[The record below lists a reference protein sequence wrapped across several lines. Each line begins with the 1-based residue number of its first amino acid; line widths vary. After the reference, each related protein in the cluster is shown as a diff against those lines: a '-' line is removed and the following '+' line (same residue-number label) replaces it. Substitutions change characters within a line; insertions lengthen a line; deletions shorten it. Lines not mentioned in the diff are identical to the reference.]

1 MKYTWTYETPIGP
14 ICLVQDGEALVGLGI
29 AGSLQAADAIWQE
42 TPFLQQAIKELREY
56 LDGGRK
62 IFTVHLS
69 TAGTPFQ
76 EKVWRALR
84 EIPYGE
90 TRTYGQ
96 IAIRVGNPKGARAVG
111 MACNRNPIMLLIP
124 CHRVVGSDGSLTGF
138 GGGLPVKEKL
148 LRLEGAIFSQGE
160 VGPVRLLKQ

>member
-1 MKYTWTYETPIGP
+1 MKYVRICDTVIGE
-14 ICLVQDGEALVGLGI
+14 ICLVQEGDAIVTLGI
-29 AGSLQAADAIWQE
+29 AGSRSAKDTVFEE
-42 TPFLQQAIKELREY
+42 TPLLRQAVLQIEEY
-56 LDGGRK
+56 LAGERREFDIR
-62 IFTVHLS
+62 VR

-96 IAIRVGNPKGARAVG
+96 IAAKIGCPRGARAVG

-124 CHRVVGSDGSLTGF
+124 CHRVLGSDGSLTGF
-138 GGGLPVKEKL
+138 AGGLPVKEKL
-148 LRLEGAIFSQGE
+148 LRLEATAMGRRPGS
-160 VGPVRLLKQ
+160 GPG